1 MPPGWQRRCPQNSEA
16 RQFGRFRQQKPFLS
30 KPKAQGDFEVAKRL
44 APQMSTSSN
53 GLSGEAEKTEPI
65 FNLNVKSGLRIWG
78 AFTHPA
84 LETTQNEL
92 FTGGDRR
99 P

>member
-1 MPPGWQRRCPQNSEA
+1 MDSPER
-16 RQFGRFRQQKPFLS
+16 
-30 KPKAQGDFEVAKRL
+30 PK
-44 APQMSTSSN
+44 
-53 GLSGEAEKTEPI
+53 KTEPI
-65 FNLNVKSGLRIWG
+65 FNLDVKSGLRIWG